1 MPSFP
6 PPPPL
11 PSTPPP
17 APFTPLET
25 LAAELAKCQREL
37 RAWTERRE
45 NLLIQFE
52 ELHAKGLAP
61 EKFVSQGITYS
72 RSQGRTYDYSGCPDV
87 IAAQETLKD
96 RQEQAKAAGLA
107 AIKPSKATWKVTSPR
122 GDA

>member
-1 MPSFP
+1 MPSLP

-61 EKFVSQGITYS
+61 EKFVSHGITYA
-72 RSQGRTYDYSGCPDV
+72 RQQGRTYDYSGCPDV
-87 IAAQETLKD
+87 IQTQETLKD
-96 RQEQAKAAGLA
+96 LQEQAKAAGLA
-107 AIKPSKATWKVTSPR
+107 VIKPSKPTWKVTGPR
-122 GDA
+122 HES

>member
-1 MPSFP
+1 MTTLP

-11 PSTPPP
+11 PSIPPP

-25 LAAELAKCQREL
+25 LAAELAQCQREL

-52 ELHAKGLAP
+52 ELHAQGLAP
-61 EKFVSQGITYS
+61 EKFVSHGLTYA
-72 RSQGRTYDYSGCPDV
+72 RQQGRTYDYSGCPDV

-96 RQEQAKAAGLA
+96 RQEQAKASGMA
-107 AIKPSKATWKVTSPR
+107 AIKPSKATWKVTAPR
-122 GDA
+122 GEA